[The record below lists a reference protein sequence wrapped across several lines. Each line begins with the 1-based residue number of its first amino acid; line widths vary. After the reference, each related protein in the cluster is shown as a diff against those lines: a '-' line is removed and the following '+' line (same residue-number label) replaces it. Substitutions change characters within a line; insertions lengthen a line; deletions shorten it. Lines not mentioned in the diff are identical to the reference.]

1 MHVIADENTIKY
13 GGSRVRSSFFGI
25 FEINVED
32 RVVAIVMRLVCS
44 AVSSTSF
51 GCFRRMDIYITAR
64 TIRNSPLHTYFGYL
78 SSHHNPSYPGI

>member
-13 GGSRVRSSFFGI
+13 GGSRVRSSLVGI

-44 AVSSTSF
+44 AVPSTS
-51 GCFRRMDIYITAR
+51 FRRMDIYITAR